1 MSSST
6 LKVLLPALAAAFI
19 SWTLSAYIHYPTV
32 QGSTYSD
39 VVSFWYREPEL
50 AAGLKPC
57 IDYFF
62 EYPPA
67 ACFINY
73 AARLLGGHN
82 VEGYYTAFAL
92 LSLPAFLLLAY
103 SMYRLA
109 GWVYVALA
117 LSPSLI
123 IYGVYNYDHF
133 MAALTALALVLY
145 LSGRKAPA
153 YVLLGAAA
161 SVKIF
166 TVFLLPVLLS
176 ERFRWRYVLLFLA
189 GTAPATLPVV
199 LLNPAYVGEF
209 VNYHASWG
217 LENAW
222 TVWLIDDPFSPSAK
236 VIGWLTASI
245 LFVRSLIS
253 RPPVERRCL
262 LALSGFLLGSPIFT
276 PQMVVM
282 LLPLLAMTPSA
293 WVFIPFIEAANTGII
308 LTWFWVDNPTH
319 AWTPPQ
325 TMALVRAI
333 ALAAAWVAV
342 YRQWVPPILSN
353 LFKKNILTIPA
364 GQSGEPEP
372 N

>member
-1 MSSST
+1 
-6 LKVLLPALAAAFI
+6 VRRLPALQMALAAAFA
-19 SWTLSAYIHYPTV
+19 SWLLSTYIHHPEV
-32 QGSTYSD
+32 HGHLYSD

-67 ACFINY
+67 ACFITY
-73 AARLLGGHN
+73 AARLLGGPS
-82 VEGYYTAFAL
+82 VGGYFMAFAL

-103 SMYRLA
+103 STYRLA
-109 GWVYVALA
+109 GRVAVVFA

-123 IYGVYNYDHF
+123 VYGVYNYDHF
-133 MAALTALALVLY
+133 MAALAASALFLY
-145 LSGRKAPA
+145 LSGRRVPA

-217 LENAW
+217 LENSW
-222 TVWLIDDPFSPSAK
+222 TIWLTNNPFSPSAK
-236 VIGWLTASI
+236 LIGWLVAFLLFTRALAS
-245 LFVRSLIS
+245 SL
-253 RPPVERRCL
+253 PVEHRCL
-262 LALSGFLLGSPIFT
+262 LALSGILIGSPIFT

-282 LLPLLAMTPSA
+282 ILPLLATAPST
-293 WVFIPFIEAANTGII
+293 WIFIPLLETSNVSII

-319 AWTPPQ
+319 AWTIPQ
-325 TMALVRAI
+325 TMALIRA
-333 ALAAAWVAV
+333 AVLTAVWVFT
-342 YRQWVPPILSN
+342 YRQR
-353 LFKKNILTIPA
+353 IPA
-364 GQSGEPEP
+364 TQRQSPSRKSHI
-372 N
+372 

>member
-1 MSSST
+1 LAMSSST

-19 SWTLSAYIHYPTV
+19 SWTLSAFIHYPTV
-32 QGSTYSD
+32 QGSIYSD
-39 VVSFWYREPEL
+39 IVSFWYREPEL

-67 ACFINY
+67 ACFITY

-109 GWVYVALA
+109 GWVSVALA

-123 IYGVYNYDHF
+123 IYGIYNYDHF

-161 SVKIF
+161 SVKVF

-199 LLNPAYVGEF
+199 LLNPAYGGEF

-217 LENAW
+217 LENSW
-222 TVWLIDDPFSPSAK
+222 TIWLTNDPFSPSAK
-236 VIGWLTASI
+236 LIGWLVAFLLFTRALASN
-245 LFVRSLIS
+245 L
-253 RPPVERRCL
+253 PVEYRCL
-262 LALSGFLLGSPIFT
+262 LALSGILIGSPIFT

-282 LLPLLAMTPSA
+282 ILPLLATAPST
-293 WVFIPFIEAANTGII
+293 WIFIPLLETSNVSII

-319 AWTPPQ
+319 AWTIPQ
-325 TMALVRAI
+325 TMALIRA
-333 ALAAAWVAV
+333 AVLTAVWVFT
-342 YRQWVPPILSN
+342 YRQR
-353 LFKKNILTIPA
+353 IPA
-364 GQSGEPEP
+364 TQRHSLSRKSHI
-372 N
+372 